1 MLVMLRSTDWKE
13 ALLMEFRK
21 IPGSEMLY
29 RAVIGDSDWWESLD
43 CLVFPVDAVRLTSL
57 VVVRALWPHD
67 TLRMSGS
74 VGVTVLYHM
83 HLVRADLRV

>member
-1 MLVMLRSTDWKE
+1 MWNLYDTYIYTLWSSWVST
-13 ALLMEFRK
+13 
-21 IPGSEMLY
+21 
-29 RAVIGDSDWWESLD
+29 SDN
-43 CLVFPVDAVRLTSL
+43 AKLTSL

-83 HLVRADLRV
+83 RLVRADSCV